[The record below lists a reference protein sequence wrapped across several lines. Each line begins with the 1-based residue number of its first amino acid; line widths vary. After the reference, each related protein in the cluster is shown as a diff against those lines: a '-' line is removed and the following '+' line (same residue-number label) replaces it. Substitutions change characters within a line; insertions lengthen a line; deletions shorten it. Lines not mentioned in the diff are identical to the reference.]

1 MIGKEQILPLDLHKG
16 KSVLGKEQRNVMIEL
31 LKAILFGI
39 VEGVTEWLPIS
50 STGHLILLDEFITL
64 NVSDAFKSMF
74 DVVIQLGAILAVIVL
89 FFHKLNPFSPS
100 KSAGEKKQTWQLWFK
115 VIVAIL
121 PSGIVGV
128 LFDDWMDEHLHNAV
142 VVSIALIVYGIAFIL
157 VEQRNTRGKFQRIS
171 TKDGVTV
178 ARLKE
183 QSVND
188 VYDISYQTALF
199 IGLFQCLS
207 LIPGTSRSGS
217 TILGAILIGVGRS
230 AGAEFSFFMAIPT
243 MLGASAIKG
252 LKFLLSGVSA
262 TGTEIGVLV
271 VGCVVSFL
279 VSLVVIKALMEYVRN
294 HSFSVFGVYRIVLGV
309 VVLLYFALLG

>member
-1 MIGKEQILPLDLHKG
+1 M
-16 KSVLGKEQRNVMIEL
+16 EL
-31 LKAILFGI
+31 LKAVLFGI

-50 STGHLILLDEFITL
+50 STGHLILLNEFITL
-64 NVSDAFKSMF
+64 NVSDEFRSMF

-89 FFHKLNPFSPS
+89 FFHKLNPFSPT

-115 VIVAIL
+115 VIAAII

-128 LFDDWMDEHLHNAV
+128 LFDDWMEAHFHNATV
-142 VVSIALIVYGIAFIL
+142 VAIALIVYGVAFIL
-157 VEQRNTRGKFQRIS
+157 VERRNARRVGGK
-171 TKDGVTV
+171 TV
-178 ARLKE
+178 E
-183 QSVND
+183 D
-188 VYDISYQTALF
+188 VYAIDYKTALL
-199 IGLFQCLS
+199 IGCFQCLS

-252 LKFLLSGVSA
+252 LKFVLSGVSA
-262 TGTEIGVLV
+262 TGTEIGVLI

-279 VSLVVIKALMEYVRN
+279 VSLLVIRGLMEYVRK
-294 HSFSVFGVYRIVLGV
+294 HSFSAFGVYRIILGV
-309 VVLLYFALLG
+309 VVLIYFALAG

>member
-1 MIGKEQILPLDLHKG
+1 M
-16 KSVLGKEQRNVMIEL
+16 EL
-31 LKAILFGI
+31 LKAVLFGI

-50 STGHLILLDEFITL
+50 STGHLILLNEFITL
-64 NVSDAFKSMF
+64 NVSDEFRSMF

-89 FFHKLNPFSPS
+89 FFHKLNPFSPQ
-100 KSAGEKKQTWQLWFK
+100 KTEGEKKQTWQLWFK
-115 VIVAIL
+115 VVAAII

-128 LFDDWMDEHLHNAV
+128 LFDDWMEAHFHNAT
-142 VVSIALIVYGIAFIL
+142 VVSIALIVYGVAFIL
-157 VEQRNTRGKFQRIS
+157 VERRNARRVGGK
-171 TKDGVTV
+171 TV
-178 ARLKE
+178 E
-183 QSVND
+183 D
-188 VYDISYQTALF
+188 VYAIDYKTALL
-199 IGLFQCLS
+199 IGCFQCLS

-262 TGTEIGVLV
+262 TGTEIGVLI

-279 VSLVVIKALMEYVRN
+279 VSLLVIRGLMEYVRR
-294 HSFSVFGVYRIVLGV
+294 HSFSAFGVYRIILGV
-309 VVLLYFALLG
+309 VVLVYFALAG

>member
-1 MIGKEQILPLDLHKG
+1 M
-16 KSVLGKEQRNVMIEL
+16 VEL
-31 LKAILFGI
+31 LKAVLFGI

-50 STGHLILLDEFITL
+50 STGHLILLNEFLTLNISDEFR
-64 NVSDAFKSMF
+64 SMF

-89 FFHKLNPFSPS
+89 FFHKLNPFAPS
-100 KSAGEKKQTWQLWFK
+100 KSSGEKRQTWQLWFK

-121 PSGIVGV
+121 PSGIVGI

-142 VVSIALIVYGIAFIL
+142 VVSIALIVYGVAFLL
-157 VEQRNTRGKFQRIS
+157 VERRNQGKHLRVIS
-171 TKDGVTV
+171 
-178 ARLKE
+178 
-183 QSVND
+183 D
-188 VYDISYQTALF
+188 VHAIDYKTALI
-199 IGLFQCLS
+199 IGAFQCLS

-230 AGAEFSFFMAIPT
+230 AGAEFSFFMVIPT

-262 TGTEIGVLV
+262 TGTEIGVLI

-279 VSLVVIKALMEYVRN
+279 VSLAVIKGLMEYVRN
-294 HSFSVFGVYRIVLGV
+294 HSFAAFGVYRIILGA
-309 VVLLYFALLG
+309 VVLLYFAFFA

>member
-1 MIGKEQILPLDLHKG
+1 M
-16 KSVLGKEQRNVMIEL
+16 VIEL
-31 LKAILFGI
+31 LKAVLFGI

-100 KSAGEKKQTWQLWFK
+100 KTSDEKKQTWDLWFK
-115 VIVAIL
+115 VIVAII

-128 LFDDWMDEHLHNAV
+128 LFDDWMDTHLHNAV

-157 VEQRNTRGKFQRIS
+157 VENRRQGKYLGKNAVD
-171 TKDGVTV
+171 T
-178 ARLKE
+178 
-183 QSVND
+183 
-188 VYDISYQTALF
+188 VYDITYRTALI

-262 TGTEIGVLV
+262 TGTEIGVLI
-271 VGCVVSFL
+271 VGCIVSFVVSL
-279 VSLVVIKALMEYVRN
+279 LVIKGLMQYVRS
-294 HSFSVFGVYRIVLGV
+294 HSFSAFGVYRLILGI
-309 VVLLYFALLG
+309 VVLADFALVG